1 MDIFGESEG
10 DSTTFLESITC
21 REVAQSGSS
30 HWRAG
35 FSGDLDGQVA
45 PISPWDDIPLFGAD
59 MDTSLVHCV
68 CKTPAGL
75 WTRLEVAEEEN
86 FHPLRLCQ
94 GTPALGS
101 QAGGHEPNA
110 GNLGAGALLHYAD
123 NAPWNIGF
131 LPQTARRYGMSTPT
145 VRATTDMQSCRQD
158 LMSLEAG
165 TSKGGKPEKKPRQ
178 RQRWQPNEIIEIGAE
193 TQRSLGDVYLV
204 KPLGAFMVEVEGE
217 QELKIIAIAECD
229 PMARVLHGM
238 DDVRKWLPRCKEQVR
253 EWLRTCNLSNEGVK
267 ESVCLNEEEPM
278 TVDATNVAILRS
290 HLRWQTLRYGISSFN
305 SLPLQP
311 NSKPQTHSSTP
322 VGLAGL
328 PPHPRNDHVPSSIE
342 STLSNGGL
350 LPGEDPRSRSLLQS
364 LDVLPRI
371 PISNPELSL
380 FDASWTSPAG
390 SVVGTSTAGAL
401 RHSRSEGVRP
411 AFPEWISHSESEL
424 VIPTP
429 SAKSGGMRSG
439 VMQPRTPPKGRYQF
453 PAVKRQ
459 PSSGSLMALSRQL
472 AFISSESGNDSER
485 TGDAKCSSMSPSL
498 TPCLSP
504 FISPSCTPSM
514 SPSRSPSKAFLRRPH
529 TLGRRSSPPSV
540 KDALSQGV
548 KATNLTSSQKSR
560 SLKSLVRCHSDKW
573 QSGQNNDRNN
583 ASKSPCA
590 SPSRSRVFP
599 VGNALDKSSWE
610 DHAGKENSRN
620 PPFGDRHV
628 TALVASAPTHTLRS
642 HTGELLAIEAEHTT
656 VSSTRPKSLTQSQK
670 GRMKS
675 FVRCVSEKVVLHPK
689 SGSDELK
696 EGKADPFAFCVK
708 PSTLQLSKNMASE
721 APSPGNEAQQK
732 PSMLLTPEPITTS
745 LIAKDDLV
753 PSTTVT
759 LTTTGATR
767 LSASSSNMVS
777 MVGGESEILQGV
789 FVRPDTLRER
799 AKYDAD
805 TLVSSPVL
813 GSQAPKGTVGLHALG
828 TDPVKDKEEA
838 QFSFFSHVDNQFS
851 ADGRPSIP
859 AHKPAKGLDASAFL
873 TDSQRR
879 QPRFGRYRS
888 NSTSGQTVTV
898 VQGDLQPAK
907 AKVGM
912 LGFLGK
918 YR

>member
-1 MDIFGESEG
+1 MICS
-10 DSTTFLESITC
+10 C
-21 REVAQSGSS
+21 
-30 HWRAG
+30 
-35 FSGDLDGQVA
+35 FS
-45 PISPWDDIPLFGAD
+45 
-59 MDTSLVHCV
+59 
-68 CKTPAGL
+68 
-75 WTRLEVAEEEN
+75 
-86 FHPLRLCQ
+86 
-94 GTPALGS
+94 
-101 QAGGHEPNA
+101 

-131 LPQTARRYGMSTPT
+131 LPQTAHKYGGSTPT
-145 VRATTDMQSCRQD
+145 VRDTTKVQSCRQD
-158 LMSLEAG
+158 STSLGAG
-165 TSKGGKPEKKPRQ
+165 TLKVGKTGRQ
-178 RQRWQPNEIIEIGAE
+178 PLQHQRWQPKEIIEIGAE

-238 DDVRKWLPRCKEQVR
+238 DDVRKWLPRCEEQVR
-253 EWLRTCNLSNEGVK
+253 EWLRTCNLSDKGAK
-267 ESVCLNEEEPM
+267 ESVVLNEEGPL
-278 TVDATNVAILRS
+278 TVDAASVAILRS
-290 HLRWQTLRYGISSFN
+290 HLRWQVLRYGTPSFN
-305 SLPLQP
+305 VLPLQP
-311 NSKPQTHSSTP
+311 ISKPQTHSPTP
-322 VGLAGL
+322 VGSSCL
-328 PPHPRNDHVPSSIE
+328 PPHLRDDYAPSSGQ
-342 STLSNGGL
+342 STLNNGGPL
-350 LPGEDPRSRSLLQS
+350 LGNNISSPSLLQS
-364 LDVLPRI
+364 PDVMVRI

-380 FDASWTSPAG
+380 FDASWTSPTG
-390 SVVGTSTAGAL
+390 SVVGISTAGGL
-401 RHSRSEGVRP
+401 RHSQSEVSLGARSS
-411 AFPEWISHSESEL
+411 EWISRFESEL
-424 VIPTP
+424 VIPTS